1 MALPPAVTKLCDF
14 HQGMILVTGST
25 GTGKSTTLAAMI
37 DHLNQTRRLNIISLE
52 DPIEFVHRSKNSQ
65 VIQRELGTHIP
76 SFAEGV
82 RAAMREDP
90 DVILVGEL
98 RDAETI
104 TMAMTAAETGHLVLG
119 TLHTTSAVKTIDR
132 IIDAL
137 PVEEREQT
145 KSFLSQSLLA
155 VVTQVLVKT
164 VDGRGRKAI
173 CEVLM
178 MTKAIAKLI
187 QSEQSHQIPT
197 QMQMGKDLGMTL
209 LDQALL
215 AAIAAREIDPDDAYN
230 YAMEKKAFQK
240 YVARARAC
248 CRRSI
253 SRARMTLPRRL
264 RRLLPET
271 SDMAEIDTY
280 LNEILERRGS
290 DLHFIA
296 GDPPRASA
304 LWRPDIA
311 PARKAGA
318 GARQTSALRDHA
330 QACRRALRIEGRCGL
345 RLYLRRQWPLPGQ
358 RDAADQRHGGGVPRD
373 SVQGAVD
380 GRAEVAGIRA
390 PDVPRQQRAHPGDW
404 ARPARVNRQLSPR

>member
-1 MALPPAVTKLCDF
+1 MARIDAFLKLGTQQGCSDVHLAVGIPPMLRMHGDLLPIKFRDLRAVELEGYIAEILTRSQTEVFAKGNDLDFSYVSAEGGRFRVNVYRKETGVGATFRSIPSEVPTLEKLALPPIVTKLCDF

-37 DHLNQTRRLNIISLE
+37 DHLNQTRKLNIISLE

-65 VIQRELGTHIP
+65 VIQRELNTHIP

-155 VVTQVLVKT
+155 VITQILLKT
-164 VDGRGRKAI
+164 ADGKSRKAV
-173 CEVLM
+173 CESLV

-187 QSEQSHQIPT
+187 QTDQTHQVPT
-197 QMQMGKDLGMTL
+197 QMQMGKDIGMQL

-215 AAIAAREIDPDDAYN
+215 AAITAREIDPDDAYS
-230 YAMEKKAFQK
+230 YATDKRAFQK
-240 YVARARAC
+240 FVTDT
-248 CRRSI
+248 SV
-253 SRARMTLPRRL
+253 LPKM
-264 RRLLPET
+264 
-271 SDMAEIDTY
+271 DMAGAPAAPGTP
-280 LNEILERRGS
+280 S
-290 DLHFIA
+290 A
-296 GDPPRASA
+296 ASA
-304 LWRPDIA
+304 
-311 PARKAGA
+311 
-318 GARQTSALRDHA
+318 
-330 QACRRALRIEGRCGL
+330 
-345 RLYLRRQWPLPGQ
+345 
-358 RDAADQRHGGGVPRD
+358 
-373 SVQGAVD
+373 
-380 GRAEVAGIRA
+380 
-390 PDVPRQQRAHPGDW
+390 
-404 ARPARVNRQLSPR
+404 

>member
-1 MALPPAVTKLCDF
+1 MVALARIDAFLKLGTQQGCSDVHLAVGVPPMLRMHGDLLPIKFRDLRPGELEGYITEILTRNQADILAKGNDLDFSYVSAEGGRFRVNVYRKETGMGATFRAIPQEVPTLEKLALPPIVTKLCDF

-37 DHLNQTRRLNIISLE
+37 DHLNQTRKLNIISLE

-119 TLHTTSAVKTIDR
+119 TLHTTSATKTIDR

-164 VDGRGRKAI
+164 ADARGRRAV

-187 QSEQSHQIPT
+187 QAEQTHQIPA
-197 QMQMGKDLGMTL
+197 QMQMGRDLGMML

-215 AAIAAREIDPDDAYN
+215 ASLNAREIDPDDAYV
-230 YAMEKKAFQK
+230 YAQEKKGFQK
-240 YVARARAC
+240 FVTDTT
-248 CRRSI
+248 
-253 SRARMTLPRRL
+253 MLPKVEL
-264 RRLLPET
+264 TGTNPAAKPPT
-271 SDMAEIDTY
+271 S
-280 LNEILERRGS
+280 
-290 DLHFIA
+290 
-296 GDPPRASA
+296 PASA
-304 LWRPDIA
+304 
-311 PARKAGA
+311 
-318 GARQTSALRDHA
+318 
-330 QACRRALRIEGRCGL
+330 
-345 RLYLRRQWPLPGQ
+345 
-358 RDAADQRHGGGVPRD
+358 
-373 SVQGAVD
+373 
-380 GRAEVAGIRA
+380 
-390 PDVPRQQRAHPGDW
+390 
-404 ARPARVNRQLSPR
+404 

>member
-1 MALPPAVTKLCDF
+1 MARIDAFLKLGTQQGCSDVHLAVGVPPMLRMHGDLMPIKFRELRGVELEGYITEILTHAQNQQFAKGGDLDFSYVSTEGGRFRVNVYRKDTGVGATFRSIPAEVPTLEKLALPPIVAKLCDF
-14 HQGMILVTGST
+14 HQGMVLVTGST

-52 DPIEFVHRSKNSQ
+52 DPIEFVHPSKNSQ

-104 TMAMTAAETGHLVLG
+104 SMAMTAAETGHLVLG

-132 IIDAL
+132 VIDAL

-145 KSFLSQSLLA
+145 KSFLAQSLLA

-164 VDGRGRKAI
+164 ADGHGRKAI

-187 QSEQSHQIPT
+187 QTEQTHQIPT
-197 QMQMGKDLGMTL
+197 QLQMGRDLGMQL

-215 AAIAAREIDPDDAYN
+215 AAITARSVDPDDAYT
-230 YAMEKKAFQK
+230 YALEKRAFQK
-240 YVARARAC
+240 YVTDT
-248 CRRSI
+248 S
-253 SRARMTLPRRL
+253 MLPKVDL
-264 RRLLPET
+264 TGSTTVPT
-271 SDMAEIDTY
+271 S
-280 LNEILERRGS
+280 N
-290 DLHFIA
+290 
-296 GDPPRASA
+296 SA
-304 LWRPDIA
+304 A
-311 PARKAGA
+311 
-318 GARQTSALRDHA
+318 
-330 QACRRALRIEGRCGL
+330 
-345 RLYLRRQWPLPGQ
+345 
-358 RDAADQRHGGGVPRD
+358 
-373 SVQGAVD
+373 
-380 GRAEVAGIRA
+380 
-390 PDVPRQQRAHPGDW
+390 
-404 ARPARVNRQLSPR
+404 

>member
-1 MALPPAVTKLCDF
+1 MARIDAFLKLGTQQGCSDVHLAVGVPPMLRMHGDLLPIKFRELRAVELEGYVTEILTRSQSEIFSKGHDLDFSYVSAEGGRFRVNVFRKETGIGATFRAIPSEVPTLEKLALPPIVTKLCDF

-52 DPIEFVHRSKNSQ
+52 DPIEFVHRSKNCQ

-145 KSFLSQSLLA
+145 KSFLAQSLLA

-164 VDGRGRKAI
+164 ADARGRKAI

-187 QSEQSHQIPT
+187 QAEQSHQIPS
-197 QMQMGKDLGMTL
+197 QLQMGRDLGMSL
-209 LDQALL
+209 LDQSLL
-215 AAIAAREIDPDDAYN
+215 AALTAREIDPDDAYS
-230 YAMEKKAFQK
+230 YAMDKRQFQK
-240 YVARARAC
+240 YVTDT
-248 CRRSI
+248 SV
-253 SRARMTLPRRL
+253 LPKVEVTGVI
-264 RRLLPET
+264 P
-271 SDMAEIDTY
+271 
-280 LNEILERRGS
+280 
-290 DLHFIA
+290 
-296 GDPPRASA
+296 
-304 LWRPDIA
+304 A
-311 PARKAGA
+311 P
-318 GARQTSALRDHA
+318 Q
-330 QACRRALRIEGRCGL
+330 
-345 RLYLRRQWPLPGQ
+345 P
-358 RDAADQRHGGGVPRD
+358 AA
-373 SVQGAVD
+373 
-380 GRAEVAGIRA
+380 
-390 PDVPRQQRAHPGDW
+390 
-404 ARPARVNRQLSPR
+404 

>member
-1 MALPPAVTKLCDF
+1 MARIDAFLKLGTQQGCSDVHLAVGVPPMLRMHGDLLPIKFRDLRPGELEGYITEILTRSQVDVLTKGNDLDFSYVSSEGGRFRVNVFRKETGMGATFRSIPQEVPTLEKLALPPIVTKLCDF

-25 GTGKSTTLAAMI
+25 GTEKSTTLAAMI

-76 SFAEGV
+76 NFAEGV

-145 KSFLSQSLLA
+145 KSFLAQSLLA

-164 VDGRGRKAI
+164 TDARGRKAI

-187 QSEQSHQIPT
+187 QTEQSHQIPT
-197 QMQMGKDLGMTL
+197 QMQMGRDLGMSL
-209 LDQALL
+209 LDQSLLTALT
-215 AAIAAREIDPDDAYN
+215 AREIDPDDAYV
-230 YAMEKKAFQK
+230 YASEKKAFQK
-240 YVARARAC
+240 YVTDT
-248 CRRSI
+248 S
-253 SRARMTLPRRL
+253 MLPKADL
-264 RRLLPET
+264 TGPSPAQKPT
-271 SDMAEIDTY
+271 S
-280 LNEILERRGS
+280 
-290 DLHFIA
+290 
-296 GDPPRASA
+296 PASA
-304 LWRPDIA
+304 
-311 PARKAGA
+311 
-318 GARQTSALRDHA
+318 
-330 QACRRALRIEGRCGL
+330 
-345 RLYLRRQWPLPGQ
+345 
-358 RDAADQRHGGGVPRD
+358 
-373 SVQGAVD
+373 
-380 GRAEVAGIRA
+380 
-390 PDVPRQQRAHPGDW
+390 
-404 ARPARVNRQLSPR
+404 